1 MIIVGAAAPHK
12 KAKLEKGRN
21 HHYPNLKKKGV
32 AGRREPR
39 TCSKQR
45 LEGVIR
51 LLCASKTN
59 LSYCVKKSHNPP
71 PSRPQPP
78 RTIVNIE
85 HIDDIQDD
93 QPEPQKKKA
102 GRPKGTFGLKRQIQ
116 EYARNPALALPKT
129 DHQRLKELKDML
141 IKSSGKDVV
150 EKMISIALNDNHP
163 AQMAAIKMCVDRTLP
178 VSMFEKDKS
187 QRSAVTINITGIG
200 APTATTTTIDE
211 DDIQDIEAKNG

>member
-1 MIIVGAAAPHK
+1 MGGEGGGLVGEVCRSLRHTEKTKMEKIPLPTPPIEK
-12 KAKLEKGRN
+12 KEDYRQAI
-21 HHYPNLKKKGV
+21 
-32 AGRREPR
+32 
-39 TCSKQR
+39 C
-45 LEGVIR
+45 
-51 LLCASKTN
+51 
-59 LSYCVKKSHNPP
+59 HNPAL
-71 PSRPQPP
+71 SRPQST

-85 HIDDIQDD
+85 HSDILQDEPP
-93 QPEPQKKKA
+93 QPEKKKA

-150 EKMISIALNDNHP
+150 EKMISIALNDDHP

-187 QRSAVTINITGIG
+187 QRSAVNITISGIG
-200 APTATTTTIDE
+200 GVEIGASSVNTVDVE
-211 DDIQDIEAKNG
+211 DIEAKNG

>member
-1 MIIVGAAAPHK
+1 
-12 KAKLEKGRN
+12 
-21 HHYPNLKKKGV
+21 
-32 AGRREPR
+32 
-39 TCSKQR
+39 
-45 LEGVIR
+45 
-51 LLCASKTN
+51 
-59 LSYCVKKSHNPP
+59 
-71 PSRPQPP
+71 
-78 RTIVNIE
+78 
-85 HIDDIQDD
+85 
-93 QPEPQKKKA
+93 
-102 GRPKGTFGLKRQIQ
+102 
-116 EYARNPALALPKT
+116 
-129 DHQRLKELKDML
+129 LKDML